1 MKTNKK
7 FLSILV
13 VIATVI
19 SFTGCKNNASS
30 LKTSQKKQ
38 PTTRT
43 ITDMSGEKVKIPTN
57 IQKIGDS
64 WPAHNEVL
72 SMLGSGGKIV
82 ATVLTPQGRPWL
94 YKVNPQMNRAE
105 TVFTAADVNVEELLK
120 TKPDIVFMPLS
131 YKYGDKIASAG
142 IPVVQLAFTNFE
154 ELKNCFKLTGDILG
168 TEGKQKSTKY
178 NSYLDSKLKMVKS
191 ITSSIPKNQKPKVL
205 HISSLSPLTVD
216 GGDSIIDAWIN
227 VAGGTNAAGEI
238 KGNMKVVSMEQV
250 LKWNPDFIILGADTK
265 NSESV
270 MNSDVWKKVTAVQ
283 NSKVV
288 HNPDGAYMW
297 DRYSAEEALQIQW
310 AAKLLHPDKFNNLDI
325 IKETINFYKEFLNYT
340 LTKEEA
346 NLILSGKPPI
356 KPQ

>member
-1 MKTNKK
+1 MKRNNF

-13 VIATVI
+13 IITIII
-19 SFTGCKNNASS
+19 SFTGCGNNASS
-30 LKTSQKKQ
+30 SKTSQKNQ

-43 ITDMSGEKVKIPTN
+43 ITNMSGEKIKIPTN

-72 SMLGSGGKIV
+72 SMLGSGEKIV

-94 YKVNPQMNRAE
+94 YKVNPQMNKSE

-131 YKYGDKIASAG
+131 YKYSDKITSAG
-142 IPVVQLAFTNFE
+142 IPVVQLNFTNYE
-154 ELKNCFKLTGDILG
+154 ELKSCFKLTGDILG
-168 TEGKQKSTKY
+168 TEAKQKATKY
-178 NSYLDSKLKMVKS
+178 NSYLDSKLKMVTD
-191 ITSSIPKNQKPKVL
+191 ITSIIPKNQKPKVL
-205 HISSLSPLTVD
+205 HISSLSPLAID
-216 GGDSIIDAWIN
+216 GSSSIIDAWIN
-227 VAGGTNAAGEI
+227 AAGGTNVAGEI

-250 LKWNPDFIILGADTK
+250 LKWNPDVIILGADTK
-265 NSESV
+265 NAESI
-270 MNSDVWKKVTAVQ
+270 MSSDGWEKVTAVQ
-283 NSKVV
+283 NRKVV

-325 IKETINFYKEFLNYT
+325 VKETMNFYKEFLNYN

-346 NLILSGKPPI
+346 NLIINGNPPI
-356 KPQ
+356 KAQ

>member
-1 MKTNKK
+1 MKRNNF

-13 VIATVI
+13 VIIIII
-19 SFTGCKNNASS
+19 SFTGCGNNASS
-30 LKTSQKKQ
+30 SKTSQKNQ

-43 ITDMSGEKVKIPTN
+43 ITNMSGEKVKIPTN

-72 SMLGSGGKIV
+72 SMLGSGEKIV
-82 ATVLTPQGRPWL
+82 ATVLTPRGRPWL
-94 YKVNPQMNRAE
+94 YKVNPQMNKSE

-120 TKPDIVFMPLS
+120 TKPDIVFMPSS
-131 YKYGDKIASAG
+131 YKYSDKITSAG
-142 IPVVQLAFTNFE
+142 IPVVQLNFTNYE
-154 ELKNCFKLTGDILG
+154 ELKSCFKLTGDILG
-168 TEGKQKSTKY
+168 TEAKQKATKY
-178 NSYLDSKLKMVKS
+178 NSYLDSKLKMVTD
-191 ITSSIPKNQKPKVL
+191 ITSIIPKNQKPKVL
-205 HISSLSPLTVD
+205 HISSLSPLAID
-216 GGDSIIDAWIN
+216 GSSSIIDAWIN
-227 VAGGTNAAGEI
+227 AAGGTNVAGEI

-250 LKWNPDFIILGADTK
+250 LKWNPDVIILGADTK

-270 MNSDVWKKVTAVQ
+270 MSSDGWEKVTAVQ
-283 NSKVV
+283 KGKVV

-325 IKETINFYKEFLNYT
+325 VKETMNFYKEFLNYN

-346 NLILSGKPPI
+346 NLIISGNPPT
-356 KPQ
+356 KAQ